1 MQGNRISS
9 VVIKGVRRRRMEKT
23 DDPAA
28 VGLGITSGSAQGPY
42 PDLAIHSL
50 GWKAFQDLCA

>member
-1 MQGNRISS
+1 
-9 VVIKGVRRRRMEKT
+9 MEKT